1 MLKKITKIMFSCF
14 MILFLVACSDKSV
27 IISEAELTE
36 YESSLTDML
45 SEQHFA
51 YDLDVQDKN
60 ISETTIGIDLYQN
73 SKLVKRISEASYL
86 MEEEDRND
94 PLRLVFLLT
103 KQDKK
108 NGNWLSAVMTAS
120 GNSSFISDFGV
131 DTMSYDSNVGA
142 GVLNQTP
149 IELGKEHVISS
160 VVYSNKDSVSVGS
173 EIETEEDL
181 KRVTNYEQVFIIKL
195 KVR

>member
-1 MLKKITKIMFSCF
+1 MFSYF

-36 YESSLTDML
+36 YEISLTDML

-51 YDLDVQDKN
+51 YDLDVQDKD
-60 ISETTIGIDLYQN
+60 ISEITIGIDLYKN
-73 SKLVKRISEASYL
+73 SKLVKRISEDSYVI
-86 MEEEDRND
+86 EDEDRND

-103 KQDKK
+103 KQDEK
-108 NGNWLSAVMTAS
+108 NSNWVSAVMTAS

-131 DTMSYDSNVGA
+131 DTVSYNSNVG
-142 GVLNQTP
+142 GGILNQTP
-149 IELGKEHVISS
+149 IELGKEHVIGV
-160 VVYSNKDSVSVGS
+160 VVYSNKDSVSVES

-181 KRVTNYEQVFIIKL
+181 KKVTNYEQVFIIKL
-195 KVR
+195 KVH

>member
-1 MLKKITKIMFSCF
+1 
-14 MILFLVACSDKSV
+14 MILFLVAYPNKSV

-60 ISETTIGIDLYQN
+60 ISEITIGIDLYQN

-86 MEEEDRND
+86 IEEEDRND

-103 KQDKK
+103 KQDEK
-108 NGNWLSAVMTAS
+108 NGNWLSAVKTA
-120 GNSSFISDFGV
+120 
-131 DTMSYDSNVGA
+131 
-142 GVLNQTP
+142 L
-149 IELGKEHVISS
+149 VI
-160 VVYSNKDSVSVGS
+160 
-173 EIETEEDL
+173 
-181 KRVTNYEQVFIIKL
+181 
-195 KVR
+195 

>member
-1 MLKKITKIMFSCF
+1 MFSCF
-14 MILFLVACSDKSV
+14 MILFLVAYPNKSV

-60 ISETTIGIDLYQN
+60 ISEITIGIDLYQN

-86 MEEEDRND
+86 IEEEDRND

-103 KQDKK
+103 KQDEK

-120 GNSSFISDFGV
+120 GNLSFISDFGV
-131 DTMSYDSNVGA
+131 DAISYDSNVGA

-173 EIETEEDL
+173 
-181 KRVTNYEQVFIIKL
+181 KL
-195 KVR
+195 KQKKI